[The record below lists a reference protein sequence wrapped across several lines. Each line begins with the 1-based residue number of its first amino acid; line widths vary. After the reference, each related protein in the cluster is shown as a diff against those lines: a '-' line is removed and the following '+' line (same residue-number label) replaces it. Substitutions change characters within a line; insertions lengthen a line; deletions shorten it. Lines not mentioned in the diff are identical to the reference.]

1 MAESKL
7 NTIADL
13 IAKAM
18 RDKQITDE
26 EFALIL
32 SELNK
37 YDQLKLDIR
46 NASKGSYSAV
56 RIDEQAKNELIQRGR
71 EQERTAIRERLDGH

>member
-18 RDKQITDE
+18 RDKGITDE